1 MKQLAAKVS
10 QTTTELSKK
19 EEELND
25 REAELAQKEAEI
37 HAVREELNQKDFSL
51 RKAQI
56 DLQVLTVALLRS
68 VSHEN
73 YHQLHDYIKDN
84 EDAHVFFKTNKF
96 IGGGQVDAAHFSHL
110 ECTGS
115 VLWLL

>member
-10 QTTTELSKK
+10 QTTAELSKK

-56 DLQVLTVALLRS
+56 DLQVLTVVLLRS

-73 YHQLHDYIKDN
+73 YHDYIKDN
-84 EDAHVFFKTNKF
+84 VNVHVFFKTNKF
-96 IGGGQVDAAHFSHL
+96 IGGGQVDAAHFSQL
-110 ECTGS
+110 E
-115 VLWLL
+115 

>member
-56 DLQVLTVALLRS
+56 DLQVLTVALLLF
-68 VSHEN
+68 VSHEI
-73 YHQLHDYIKDN
+73 YHQQLHDYIKGN
-84 EDAHVFFKTNKF
+84 VNVHFFED
-96 IGGGQVDAAHFSHL
+96 
-110 ECTGS
+110 E
-115 VLWLL
+115 

>member
-56 DLQVLTVALLRS
+56 DLQVLPVVLLRP
-68 VSHEN
+68 VSHDT
-73 YHQLHDYIKDN
+73 YPQLHDYLKDN
-84 EDAHVFFKTNKF
+84 VNVHVFFTINKF
-96 IGGGQVDAAHFSHL
+96 IGGGQVNAAHFCQL

-115 VLWLL
+115 RFL

>member
-10 QTTTELSKK
+10 QTTTELNKK

-56 DLQVLTVALLRS
+56 DLQVLTIVLLRS
-68 VSHEN
+68 VSHDT
-73 YHQLHDYIKDN
+73 YPQLHDYLKDN
-84 EDAHVFFKTNKF
+84 VNVHVFFKTNKF
-96 IGGGQVDAAHFSHL
+96 IGGGQVDAAHFSQL

-115 VLWLL
+115 WLL